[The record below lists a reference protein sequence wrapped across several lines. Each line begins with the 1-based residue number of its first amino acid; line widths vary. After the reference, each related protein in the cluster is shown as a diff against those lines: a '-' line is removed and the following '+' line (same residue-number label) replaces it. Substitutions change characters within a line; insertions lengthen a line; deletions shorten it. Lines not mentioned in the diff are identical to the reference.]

1 LKLFWSHCLF
11 LFIFLLAGCQDYVP
25 KPLDPQA
32 TAVSF
37 GKRRL
42 DVSALRGAIG
52 GSTRGWPPSPWKLDP
67 LQKAARFWH
76 PETAVAMAKAAS
88 ARAAIQTAD
97 TPPNSTLAFAPE
109 IGNPGGGV
117 NLWVLGF
124 ILDYQ
129 IETANKRGERTAQA
143 LANSS
148 ALAIADTAWTVSS
161 GVRAAL
167 LDLESATLRLE
178 VLEAQRAID
187 EALGGMVAE
196 RAKQRA
202 PIWRSIRISRAVTRW
217 T

>member
-1 LKLFWSHCLF
+1 
-11 LFIFLLAGCQDYVP
+11 
-25 KPLDPQA
+25 
-32 TAVSF
+32 
-37 GKRRL
+37 
-42 DVSALRGAIG
+42 
-52 GSTRGWPPSPWKLDP
+52 
-67 LQKAARFWH
+67 
-76 PETAVAMAKAAS
+76 MAKAAS
-88 ARAAIQTAD
+88 ARSAIQTAD

-124 ILDYQ
+124 TLDYQ
-129 IETANKRGERTAQA
+129 IETANKRGERTAQALA

-178 VLEAQRAID
+178 VHEAQRAID
-187 EALGGMVAE
+187 DALGGMVAE